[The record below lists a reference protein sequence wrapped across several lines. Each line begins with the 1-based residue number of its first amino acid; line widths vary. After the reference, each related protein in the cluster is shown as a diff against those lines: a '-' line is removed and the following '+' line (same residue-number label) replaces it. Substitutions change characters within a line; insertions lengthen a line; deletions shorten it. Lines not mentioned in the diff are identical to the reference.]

1 MTISLFSYV
10 KFTFKNVIKKKSSI
24 FFPVIVLVTS
34 LIIGIILV
42 SAIPNKYLELI
53 SFLYTILLIIIT
65 IIFSSI
71 KALNLFK
78 DLEVEGIEILSL
90 SKPISRNSLVM
101 GKLISF
107 SFLNLIWSGVLF
119 VCGLLFFY
127 ANNGFGQTL
136 LKSLLLAF
144 VSFCSFFIFGLLTSI
159 LSFKL
164 AQKITIMIPLII
176 FIPLSLT
183 GLVIST
189 NVKTTLNQSA
199 LYLNRVYQDHHAGNE
214 LNAEAYF
221 LNNQDQLFL
230 IPNGSDN
237 HSFDEQQTNYL
248 QQVIK
253 HTSTAAF
260 NWQLYSWIAIPYQL
274 INVFNFNNKNIFSSL
289 DSNSENHLNNFVYY
303 NDLDNF
309 AYQYK
314 LEQHTKQTKYLT
326 ESNKHSYIVP
336 GLLKS
341 HSIFSVASQGQDL
354 LAELENYDLV
364 YAINGVDDPT
374 KDFETDQQDFAK
386 INNLIGKVKWDYVKQ
401 VLKDQKFNDIAQ
413 QFVKKFIT
421 NHQQVIQQKNLDEI
435 HQKLIKALEAELNNN
450 QSQINQYV
458 NDNLVLFS
466 RVSLKDGLIK
476 SFEEKLIYY
485 AVSLMN
491 YIYFNYQ
498 NNVIYQAMIKH
509 PNKQVYGNYQ
519 YKLMINN
526 KEYKLGGYSGYS
538 AVVHEKLDNNASQNQ
553 EQLKAQIQKDLKT
566 LNNSQLSE
574 LWEEYQKANSS
585 RQQNKIG
592 TLLLDL
598 TKLKNLLNT
607 FEGSDKQAA
616 SYISDIDGELRKKV
630 VEFIKSEISK
640 VEAEINKATE
650 SKRMFTQ
657 KLEELIKQENQSNK
671 DKLINIQKNWN
682 ELEKRQSDKSK
693 FATRYQTRPS
703 KTNFLFQ
710 SSDDLYSITRD
721 KKVVN
726 NYLLFVIWLLI
737 ITIEFV
743 VVFKLYQRKDYQ

>member
-1 MTISLFSYV
+1 MTISLFNYV

-24 FFPVIVLVTS
+24 LFPTIVLVVSICVGIVLTS
-34 LIIGIILV
+34 V
-42 SAIPNKYLELI
+42 IPFKYLDLI
-53 SFLYTILLIIIT
+53 SFLYTILLIIMT

-90 SKPISRNSLVM
+90 SKPISRRSLVI

-107 SFLNLIWSGVLF
+107 SLLNLIWSCVF
-119 VCGLLFFY
+119 FICGLLFFY
-127 ANNGFGQTL
+127 ANNSFNQIF
-136 LKSLLLAF
+136 LKSSLLAF
-144 VSFCSFFIFGLLTSI
+144 ISFCSFFIFGLLTII

-164 AQKITIMIPLII
+164 SQKITIMIPLII
-176 FIPLSLT
+176 FVPLSLI

-189 NVKTTLNQSA
+189 NVKTTLDQTA
-199 LYLNRVYQDHHAGNE
+199 FYINRVYKDHHAGNE
-214 LNAEAYF
+214 VNAEAYF

-237 HSFDEQQTNYL
+237 HSFDEQQTKYL
-248 QQVIK
+248 EQIIK
-253 HTSTAAF
+253 HSSTASF

-289 DSNSENHLNNFVYY
+289 ENNSENNLNNFVYY

-314 LEQHTKQTKYLT
+314 LEKNTKQAKYLT

-341 HSIFSVASQGQDL
+341 HSIFSVASQDL

-386 INNLIGKVKWDYVKQ
+386 INNLIGKIKWDYVKQ
-401 VLKDQKFNDIAQ
+401 VLKDQQFNKIANDFVNKFIKNNQ
-413 QFVKKFIT
+413 QF
-421 NHQQVIQQKNLDEI
+421 IQQKNLDLI
-435 HQKLIKALEAELNNN
+435 HQNLIKTLENELNNN
-450 QSQINQYV
+450 ESQINQYV

-466 RVSLKDGLIK
+466 RVSLKDNLIK

-509 PNKQVYGNYQ
+509 PNEELYGNYQ

-538 AVVHEKLDNNASQNQ
+538 TVVHEKLDNNASQNQ
-553 EQLKAQIQKDLKT
+553 EQLKEQIKKDLDLIKKDD
-566 LNNSQLSE
+566 LKA
-574 LWEEYQKANSS
+574 LWEDYQKANS
-585 RQQNKIG
+585 RQEWNKISN
-592 TLLLDL
+592 LLLDL

-607 FEGSDKQAA
+607 FQGNDNQAA
-616 SYISDIDGELRKKV
+616 NYISEIADDLRQKV
-630 VEFIKSEISK
+630 VEFIKNQIK
-640 VEAEINKATE
+640 DVENQINKATITKKKFSE
-650 SKRMFTQ
+650 
-657 KLEELIKQENQSNK
+657 KLDQLIKQADGINL
-671 DKLINIQKNWN
+671 DKLTNILKNWN

-693 FATRYQTRPS
+693 FTTRYKTRPS

-710 SSDDLYSITRD
+710 SSDNLYSITRD

-726 NYLLFVIWLLI
+726 NYLLFVIWLLLI
-737 ITIEFV
+737 VIEFV
-743 VVFKLYQRKDYQ
+743 VVFKLYQRKDYK